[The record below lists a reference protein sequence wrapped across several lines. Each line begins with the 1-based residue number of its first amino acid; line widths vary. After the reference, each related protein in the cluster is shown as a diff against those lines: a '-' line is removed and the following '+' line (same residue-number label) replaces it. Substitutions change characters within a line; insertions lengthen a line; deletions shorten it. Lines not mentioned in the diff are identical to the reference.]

1 MQLPL
6 RGSCGRL
13 FRRLLLIIRKSDDDY
28 RADAVVHAVI
38 ANAAEPSLGGA
49 LGGTNATAAHD
60 DGAQSEPF
68 NFQAE
73 PLLHVVVLDDM
84 DLEWDA
90 AVGERLSEI
99 GGLGGGES
107 GEVVLALL
115 VGLLGVVG
123 GGGVG
128 EVDGAPVGAVEYGGG
143 ADVEEDDGVAGAE
156 VVVDGPSD
164 SVGRLVA

>member
-1 MQLPL
+1 MHAVV
-6 RGSCGRL
+6 
-13 FRRLLLIIRKSDDDY
+13 
-28 RADAVVHAVI
+28 ADAPEPPFRGPAHRPDP
-38 ANAAEPSLGGA
+38 AAP
-49 LGGTNATAAHD
+49 HD

-68 NFQAE
+68 NLQAE
-73 PLLHVVVLDDM
+73 PLLHVVVLDDV
-84 DLEWDA
+84 DLEGDA
-90 AVGERLSEI
+90 GVGERLSEK
-99 GGLGGGES
+99 GGLGGGEG

-164 SVGRLVA
+164 CVGRLVA